1 MAAPSKLMLWMLAPA
16 ALCVAAAW
24 AQNGVQPSELR
35 QHYEAAAGFQQKGDL
50 PDAAREYRLFLAG
63 ALSELAAG
71 HVLAGD
77 YAKAAP
83 LFDSALEME
92 PNSPQLRMEYLRAAF
107 AGGDFEHAETLARQ
121 LVQENAGDPKELA
134 EAHEMLGRTL
144 LKLNRDSEARQEL
157 EAAVALDPSF
167 DNGYN
172 LAVACLDLNDESCA
186 DRIFS
191 QMEAVD
197 GDTPALHMQLGRAWA
212 DSDFQPRAETEFKE
226 AIAED
231 PRFPEAHYCLAATY
245 LEENDPTKVE
255 AAEKELR
262 LELAVSPR
270 DFLTWAALG
279 KLAVAQGRNAEAAK
293 DLHEAIALNP
303 KSPDAWLYLGQMEYN
318 TNQYPAAEADLKKAI
333 ALTTDPSRN
342 RYQIQKAYYLL
353 GRMLMREGKET
364 EAAAEMKIAQAW
376 LEHNLSQDKSRLS
389 GFLEQGGQGMGGAGM
404 GGAGMGGIAT
414 APAMGS
420 GPAEHPAVNPAA
432 IRQLGEFE
440 KQMAPAIA
448 QSYNNLGDIAAT
460 DKDFASA
467 AGYFRSAAEWD
478 AALPGLDLNWGRAAF
493 AASRFGDAVIP
504 LTRYVQ
510 AHPDDKNIRAA
521 LGISQYM
528 VGDYRGCEKTLE
540 PIAGAMDD
548 VPQVA
553 FVYANSMVKTGQTA
567 AGIERLTALEKA
579 HPEIPDVHRA
589 LGEAFAASGEKQK
602 AAEEFDEAKNASAA
616 APH

>member
-1 MAAPSKLMLWMLAPA
+1 MAAPFKPMLWMLAPG
-16 ALCVAAAW
+16 ALCIAAAW
-24 AQNGVQPSELR
+24 AQNEVQPAELR
-35 QHYEAAAGFQQKGDL
+35 QHYAAATAFQQKGD
-50 PDAAREYRLFLAG
+50 PADAAREYRLFLAD

-71 HVLAGD
+71 HALAGD

-92 PNSPQLRMEYLRAAF
+92 PGAARLRMEYLRAAF
-107 AGGDFEHAETLARQ
+107 AGGDFEHAETLARE
-121 LVQENAGDPKELA
+121 LVEEEAGDAKQLA

-144 LKLNRDSEARQEL
+144 LKLDRDAQARQEL
-157 EAAVALDPSF
+157 EAAVALEPSF

-172 LAVACLDLNDESCA
+172 LAVACLDLNDEGCA

-191 QMEAVD
+191 QMEAAD

-212 DSDFQPRAETEFKE
+212 DSDFQPRAEAEFKKV
-226 AIAED
+226 IAED
-231 PRFPEAHYCLAATY
+231 PHFPEAHYCLAATY
-245 LEENDPTKVE
+245 LEENDAAKVE
-255 AAEKELR
+255 AAEKELW
-262 LELAVSPR
+262 LELTVSPK

-279 KLAVAQGRNAEAAK
+279 KLAVTRGRNAEAAR

-303 KSPDAWLYLGQMEYN
+303 GSPDAWLYLGQMEYN
-318 TNQYPAAEADLKKAI
+318 TGQFPAAEANLRKAI

-353 GRMLMREGKET
+353 GRILMREGKQT
-364 EAAAEMKIAQAW
+364 EAAAEMKVAQAY
-376 LEHNLSQDKSRLS
+376 LQHNLSQDKTRLS
-389 GFLEQGGQGMGGAGM
+389 GFLEQGGQGMGGS
-404 GGAGMGGIAT
+404 GAT
-414 APAMGS
+414 LAMGS
-420 GPAEHPAVNPAA
+420 GSAGEHPAANSAA
-432 IRQLGEFE
+432 LRQLGELQ

-460 DKDFASA
+460 GKDFAAA
-467 AGYFRSAAEWD
+467 AGFFGNAAEWD
-478 AALPGLDLNWGRAAF
+478 AALPGLNLNWGRAAF

-510 AHPDDKNIRAA
+510 AHPGDRNIRAA

-528 VGDYRGCEKTLE
+528 IQDYRGCEATLE

-553 FVYANSMVKTGQTA
+553 FVYADSMVKTGQTA
-567 AGIERLTALEKA
+567 AGIERLAALEKA

-602 AAEEFDEAKNASAA
+602 AAEEFEEAKNASAA

>member
-1 MAAPSKLMLWMLAPA
+1 MSAPSKVMLWVLLA
-16 ALCVAAAW
+16 ALCAAGSVW
-24 AQNGVQPSELR
+24 AQSGVQPSELG
-35 QHYEAAAGFQQKGDL
+35 QHYKAAESFQQKGDL
-50 PDAAREYRLFLAG
+50 ASAAREYREFLAD
-63 ALSELAAG
+63 ALGDLAAG
-71 HVLAGD
+71 EALAGD

-83 LFDSALEME
+83 LFDGALEME
-92 PNSPQLRMEYLRAAF
+92 PDSGKLRTEYLRAAL

-121 LVQENAGDPKELA
+121 LIEEDAGHPKELA
-134 EAHEMLGRTL
+134 EAHELLGRTL
-144 LKLNRDSEARQEL
+144 LKLDRDPEARREL

-172 LAVACLDLNDESCA
+172 LAVACLDLDDERCA

-212 DSDFQPRAETEFKE
+212 ESDFQPRAEAEFRK

-231 PRFPEAHYCLAATY
+231 PHYPEAHYCLAATY
-245 LEENDPTKVE
+245 LEENDPSKVT

-262 LELAVSPR
+262 LELTVSPR

-279 KLAVAQGRNAEAAK
+279 KLAVTQERYADAAK

-303 KSPDAWLYLGQMEYN
+303 RSPDAYLYLGQMEYN
-318 TNQYPAAEADLKKAI
+318 RSQFLGAKADLQKAI

-353 GRMLMREGKET
+353 GRILMREGKET
-364 EAAAEMKIAQAW
+364 EAAAEMKIAQAY
-376 LEHNLSQDKSRLS
+376 LQHDLSQDKTRLS
-389 GFLEQGGQGMGGAGM
+389 GFLEQAGQGMGGSGM
-404 GGAGMGGIAT
+404 GRTGT
-414 APAMGS
+414 TLAMGS
-420 GPAEHPAVNPAA
+420 GAA
-432 IRQLGEFE
+432 GKPTGFDAANAKKLEDFQ
-440 KQMAPAIA
+440 KQIAPAIA
-448 QSYNNLGDIAAT
+448 DSYNNLGDIAAKN
-460 DKDFASA
+460 KDFAVA
-467 AGYFRSAAEWD
+467 AGYFQSAAQWNPT
-478 AALPGLDLNWGRAAF
+478 LPGLDLNWGRAAF
-493 AASRFGDAVIP
+493 TASRFGDAVIP

-510 AHPDDKNIRAA
+510 AHPEDKNIRAA

-528 VGDYRGCEKTLE
+528 IRDYRDSMQTLA
-540 PIAGAMDD
+540 PIAGQMDD

-553 FVYANSMVKTGQTA
+553 FVYADSMVKTGQTA
-567 AGIERLTALEKA
+567 AGIERLTEIEKA

-589 LGEAFAASGEKQK
+589 LGEAYAARGEKQK
-602 AAEEFDEAKNASAA
+602 AAEEFEQAKNASAA